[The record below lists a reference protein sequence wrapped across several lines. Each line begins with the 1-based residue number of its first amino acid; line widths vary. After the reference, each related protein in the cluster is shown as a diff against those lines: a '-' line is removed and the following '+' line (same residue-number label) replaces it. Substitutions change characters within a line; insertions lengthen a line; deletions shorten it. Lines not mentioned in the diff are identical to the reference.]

1 VIAAWLV
8 HLYTASG
15 FVLAFLATE
24 ATIAHDY
31 RRAFLWLWLQVVID
45 ATDGWLARAA
55 NVTEHLPWFS
65 GSKLD
70 DLVDYLTYVF
80 VPALMVWH
88 GMLVPAPLATLVA
101 CVLLVSSGFG
111 FSRLDAKTTDHF
123 FTGFPS
129 YWNVV
134 VLYLVELGWQP
145 RTNAAVLI
153 GLSVLVFV
161 PMRFVYP
168 SRTPILPVLTNGL
181 GAIWSASILAIL
193 WWQPDGRQALMAW
206 TLLYPA
212 YYVTLSLWLELCRFR
227 ARAPVVKRRP
237 A

>member
-1 VIAAWLV
+1 MIAAWLV

-24 ATIAHDY
+24 ATLAHDY
-31 RRAFLWLWLQVVID
+31 RLAFLWLWLQVVVD

-55 NVTEHLPWFS
+55 KVTEHLPWFS
-65 GSKLD
+65 GSTLD

-101 CVLLVSSGFG
+101 CLLLVSSGFG

-129 YWNVV
+129 YWNIVAFYLYVLGWPLWLNAIAVV
-134 VLYLVELGWQP
+134 VF
-145 RTNAAVLI
+145 AI
-153 GLSVLVFV
+153 LVFV
-161 PMRFVYP
+161 PLRYAYP
-168 SRTPILPVLTNGL
+168 SRMTELRLPTIALGIAWAAAVLWALAHFATAPRSVLT
-181 GAIWSASILAIL
+181 WS
-193 WWQPDGRQALMAW
+193 
-206 TLLYPA
+206 LLSPV
-212 YYVTLSLWLELCRFR
+212 YYVVLSLYLHLKR
-227 ARAPVVKRRP
+227 AVA
-237 A
+237 